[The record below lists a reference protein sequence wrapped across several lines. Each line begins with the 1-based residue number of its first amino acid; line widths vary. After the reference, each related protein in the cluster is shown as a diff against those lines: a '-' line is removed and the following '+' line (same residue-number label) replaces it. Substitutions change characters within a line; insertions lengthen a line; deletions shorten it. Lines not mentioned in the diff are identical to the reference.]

1 MSGMILFLGCVV
13 VGLKIVLIFRHRQTG
28 RYEAHLWDKEA
39 SNATK
44 KKGKQGT
51 YDEEESAAKAY
62 DLAALKFFGTST
74 QTNFPVTEYEKD
86 LEMMEKKTKEDY
98 LDILKRLLFIL
109 RKSDRFSRGAS
120 KYRGVARH
128 HGNTWEARIGNVG
141 GKKSLYIGTYSTE
154 EEAAHAYDVVAI
166 KNKGTNAATNFD
178 KSTYTRSM
186 TPGSNSACDVPSHA
200 EDQPLPPTTTTSRHH
215 IN

>member
-1 MSGMILFLGCVV
+1 MDFQLG
-13 VGLKIVLIFRHRQTG
+13 I
-28 RYEAHLWDKEA
+28 
-39 SNATK
+39 
-44 KKGKQGT
+44 

-86 LEMMEKKTKEDY
+86 LEMMEKKTKKDY
-98 LDILKRLLFIL
+98 LEILR
-109 RKSDRFSRGAS
+109 RKSDCFSRGAS

-128 HGNTWEARIGNVG
+128 HHNRWEARIGNVR
-141 GKKSLYIGTYSTE
+141 GKKSLYIGTFSTE
-154 EEAAHAYDVVAI
+154 EEAARAYDVVAI
-166 KNKGTNAATNFD
+166 QNKGTNAATNFD

-186 TPGSNSACDVPSHA
+186 TPGPNSA
-200 EDQPLPPTTTTSRHH
+200 EDQPLPPTTTTSSHH

>member
-1 MSGMILFLGCVV
+1 MDLQL
-13 VGLKIVLIFRHRQTG
+13 
-28 RYEAHLWDKEA
+28 
-39 SNATK
+39 
-44 KKGKQGT
+44 GT

-62 DLAALKFFGTST
+62 DLAALKCFGTST

-98 LDILKRLLFIL
+98 LDILR

-120 KYRGVARH
+120 KYRGVASEFIFFS
-128 HGNTWEARIGNVG
+128 G
-141 GKKSLYIGTYSTE
+141 TE
-154 EEAAHAYDVVAI
+154 EEAARAYDVVAI
-166 KNKGTNAATNFD
+166 QNKGTNAATNFD

-200 EDQPLPPTTTTSRHH
+200 EDQPLPPTTTTSSNH

>member
-1 MSGMILFLGCVV
+1 MDLQL
-13 VGLKIVLIFRHRQTG
+13 
-28 RYEAHLWDKEA
+28 
-39 SNATK
+39 
-44 KKGKQGT
+44 GT

-74 QTNFPVTEYEKD
+74 QTNFLVTEYEKD

-98 LDILKRLLFIL
+98 LDILR
-109 RKSDRFSRGAS
+109 
-120 KYRGVARH
+120 RH
-128 HGNTWEARIGNVG
+128 HRNRWEARIGNVR

-154 EEAAHAYDVVAI
+154 EEAARAYDVVAI

-186 TPGSNSACDVPSHA
+186 TPGSNSA
-200 EDQPLPPTTTTSRHH
+200 EDQPLPPTTTTSSHH
-215 IN
+215 IS